1 MKFLLALLSATL
13 LLSCSGNDQYAVKKD
28 STTDSAAVKET
39 TIKGITNHAPEMY
52 DTAFVRALSES
63 QFATK
68 YTLEKDKIIMD
79 DSINILFNDEFV
91 LNKEYTLEG
100 CREQRCFVLK
110 VKRISNTEISYVLDE
125 TMAGGQPYTLKGNA
139 RIGVGFIL
147 GSETDESEGD
157 DPMAYEAMEY
167 RNNYGCEICFRIGNT
182 PDAKL
187 HARIVKTCEDGS
199 DNLSLEESPDLI
211 SK

>member
-1 MKFLLALLSATL
+1 MKFLLPLLSATL
-13 LLSCSGNDQYAVKKD
+13 LLSCSGNDQPADKKD
-28 STTDSAAVKET
+28 SANDSTAVKEAA
-39 TIKGITNHAPEMY
+39 IKGITNNAPEMY

-63 QFATK
+63 QFAGK
-68 YTLEKDKIIMD
+68 YRLEKDRIIMD
-79 DSINILFNDEFV
+79 DSLSVVFNDDMK
-91 LNKEYTLEG
+91 LNTEYTLEG
-100 CREQRCFVLK
+100 CRGDRCFVLK